1 MFGYRSSDQIDGFA
15 DNDPGLG
22 GPNNY
27 ALGGELEIGSAA
39 ARA

>member
-1 MFGYRSSDQIDGFA
+1 MFGYRSSDQIDSSA

-22 GPNNY
+22 GSNNDT
-27 ALGGELEIGSAA
+27 LGGGLEIRSAA